1 MQLILRSIS
10 YSHIKVECT
19 LFYYKKEELH
29 SDICSSRSDIDYCF
43 QEHNFYS
50 IKKGKVEMII
60 DHVKYHIGSILTKSM
75 IKNVTGRQ
83 MFLKEGDILTVKD
96 LLYAMICGGYND
108 ATNIL
113 ALTISTTLTDFT
125 NQMNEK
131 AKPPPAY
138 AT

>member
-19 LFYYKKEELH
+19 LFELH

-60 DHVKYHIGSILTKSM
+60 DHVKYHIGSILTKAM
-75 IKNVTGRQ
+75 IKNTKKQVQTN
-83 MFLKEGDILTVKD
+83 
-96 LLYAMICGGYND
+96 YNKRR
-108 ATNIL
+108 IP
-113 ALTISTTLTDFT
+113 F
-125 NQMNEK
+125 
-131 AKPPPAY
+131 
-138 AT
+138 

>member
-29 SDICSSRSDIDYCF
+29 SDICSSRSDIDFCF

-60 DHVKYHIGSILTKSM
+60 DHVKYHIGSILTKAM
-75 IKNVTGRQ
+75 IKNTKNKCKLTTIKGVYLSKHSIEKDINIFNN
-83 MFLKEGDILTVKD
+83 FLDNLIEEKVKIFKRVILK
-96 LLYAMICGGYND
+96 
-108 ATNIL
+108 
-113 ALTISTTLTDFT
+113 ISLNLQYKF
-125 NQMNEK
+125 
-131 AKPPPAY
+131 Y
-138 AT
+138 II